1 VGEKVK
7 DTTQERVLKAAEAL
21 NYRPNRVARNL
32 VRGVQDPFV
41 FGVAMPG
48 GSHSLHFEILKGV
61 HTFVIETGLNLQIF
75 NFGMD
80 RETSFKKI
88 IGSNINGLLA
98 LDTTFNEAEER
109 ALRLARIPIIYLNNH
124 IDGQSSIYINNVLG
138 GEIAADHL
146 INKGA
151 KHVAFVGVDNAHTGQ
166 QEQFEGFRNRI
177 IERGGSID
185 YESYVPLGDVFG
197 YNESK
202 KILTQTEIDGIF
214 FGSDEFAFG
223 AFRVFRE
230 AGMGIPIIGYGDLP
244 TSRILSLS
252 SVRQPSHNLG
262 YEGCQILEEL
272 LQEDSDHVVMKE
284 LQPEYM
290 PRKS

>member
-1 VGEKVK
+1 M
-7 DTTQERVLKAAEAL
+7 KAAEAL

-41 FGVAMPG
+41 FGVALPG

-61 HTFVIETGLNLQIF
+61 HTFIIETGLNLMIF

-80 RETSFKKI
+80 RETSFRKI
-88 IGSNINGLLA
+88 LSSNINGLLA
-98 LDTTFNEAEER
+98 LDTTFDEGEEK

-124 IDGQSSIYINNVLG
+124 VPNQSSLFINNTLG
-138 GEIAADHL
+138 GELAADHL

-151 KHVAFVGVDNAHTGQ
+151 KHLAFVGVDQAPPGQ
-166 QEQFEGFRNRI
+166 REQYEGFVNRVV
-177 IERGGSID
+177 ERGGSVD
-185 YESYVPLGDVFG
+185 FESYVPLGDVFG
-197 YNESK
+197 YNETK

-214 FGSDEFAFG
+214 YASDEFAFG

-262 YEGCQILEEL
+262 YEGCQLLDEL
-272 LQEDSDHVVMKE
+272 LHEDSDQIIEKE